1 MKLGIKLI
9 LSYLLIALI
18 LIGVGIY
25 AHYSINGMNQNGVS
39 LYQNRVLPLGNVAV
53 IGKLSENTRVNMLT
67 SVRKKDQTF
76 AVQAESNLKQITVYI
91 NQYSEHEMPAEE
103 RESFEQFQRNWKD
116 FESVVINN
124 ISLIKNGKYDEAS
137 EGVFQGAAPF
147 AKASEELDK
156 LLKVNTAVSERYIDE
171 NQQSFHRTDMFM
183 LIVIVL
189 SVLLA
194 IGIGIGFGRAITKPI
209 VLVSQQAVRVAGGD
223 LTVEPLKIKNRDEIG
238 QLANAFNNMS
248 SNLLQTVRGV
258 RQASENMAAVSEQLA
273 ASAEEVTTGID
284 GISQNTGQ
292 VAIDT
297 ESGNQAVIDA
307 SKVLLELSSLIHI
320 AKEKATSAVT
330 SSQVT
335 VTAASEG
342 KVTVHETV
350 SRMESIKER
359 TLETEEMIA
368 TLDTYS
374 REIGSITDTIT
385 QIAAQTN
392 LLALNAAI
400 EAARAGEA
408 GKGFAVVAAEVR
420 KLADQSNQG
429 ASQVSALVNKV
440 TESTNR
446 AVAVTR
452 QSREEVEVGVLSVSK
467 AGKALDN
474 ILEVVGNTVSQ
485 IKNIEAITESEVA
498 TSEKIVELINSLAI
512 VIENTAANAEEVA
525 ASTEEASAS
534 LEVVA
539 SSAEE
544 SSAMATELN
553 LMISG
558 FII

>member
-1 MKLGIKLI
+1 MPSIPNREIK
-9 LSYLLIALI
+9 
-18 LIGVGIY
+18 
-25 AHYSINGMNQNGVS
+25 Q
-39 LYQNRVLPLGNVAV
+39 
-53 IGKLSENTRVNMLT
+53 
-67 SVRKKDQTF
+67 
-76 AVQAESNLKQITVYI
+76 
-91 NQYSEHEMPAEE
+91 
-103 RESFEQFQRNWKD
+103 
-116 FESVVINN
+116 VV
-124 ISLIKNGKYDEAS
+124 
-137 EGVFQGAAPF
+137 
-147 AKASEELDK
+147 
-156 LLKVNTAVSERYIDE
+156 
-171 NQQSFHRTDMFM
+171 
-183 LIVIVL
+183 
-189 SVLLA
+189 
-194 IGIGIGFGRAITKPI
+194 
-209 VLVSQQAVRVAGGD
+209 
-223 LTVEPLKIKNRDEIG
+223 
-238 QLANAFNNMS
+238 
-248 SNLLQTVRGV
+248 
-258 RQASENMAAVSEQLA
+258 
-273 ASAEEVTTGID
+273 
-284 GISQNTGQ
+284 
-292 VAIDT
+292 
-297 ESGNQAVIDA
+297 DA

-335 VTAASEG
+335 VIAASEG

-359 TLETEEMIA
+359 TIETEEMIA
-368 TLDTYS
+368 TLDKYS

-429 ASQVSALVNKV
+429 AKQVSELVNKV

-446 AVAVTR
+446 AVEVTR

-467 AGKALDN
+467 AGKALDS
-474 ILEVVGNTVSQ
+474 ILEAVGNTVSQ
-485 IKNIEAITESEVA
+485 IKDIEAITESEVA

-534 LEVVA
+534 MEVIA

-558 FII
+558 FKI